1 MDKKDEIESNSDET
15 MGMKIGPIV
24 LMPDIEKRHLFT
36 LFFGAFFGIASMAFV
51 NVFNYSIFSAL
62 AIPEDQFGRLAGSL
76 TAVQEVVVVSVIGF
90 FGALSD
96 KIGRRLVY
104 SMGFFLLGIGYFLYP
119 LADNTTELLFFRIFV
134 ALGCAANTVMLPTVA
149 NDYVHGS
156 TRGRLI
162 AFTSIANGLGLVLI
176 ISTFRNFST
185 FYEKLQPSDFLINLG
200 YDSANWAQYTFWTAS
215 TMVFFVSIVLYMN
228 LKKGTA
234 EASAKK
240 DSYFSTLKVAV
251 KEAKNP
257 RVALAYT
264 AGVVS
269 RGDLAVV
276 STFFALWLGIEFQ
289 SLGMSKAEA
298 QKMAALLYVAVQ
310 ACAIPGAI
318 FINFFIDKFD
328 RVVALAISMA
338 IAACGYL
345 YLGFIDDVTGYRMY
359 FGVGLLGLGEI
370 FANISAISLIGSVA
384 PAKARGA
391 VIGGFSFFG
400 AVGIFLVAGIGGQL
414 FDGISPTAPFTMV
427 GIANLALL
435 TLAILLL
442 IYEGKNNKLINRGND
457 GA

>member
-1 MDKKDEIESNSDET
+1 MDQKGEIQNSSNEE
-15 MGMKIGPIV
+15 MGLKVGPIV
-24 LMPDIEKRHLFT
+24 LMPDIEKRHLAT

-62 AIPEDQFGRLAGSL
+62 ELPEDQFGRLAGSL

-96 KIGRRLVY
+96 KVGRRIVY
-104 SMGFFLLGIGYFLYP
+104 SMGFFLLGIGYFIYP
-119 LADNTTELLFFRIFV
+119 LADNMTELLFFRIFV

-149 NDYVHGS
+149 NDYVHNS

-162 AFTSIANGLGLVLI
+162 AFTSILNGLGLVLI
-176 ISTFRNFST
+176 ISTFRNFAT
-185 FYEKLQPSDFLINLG
+185 FYEQLEAPEFLMNLE
-200 YDSANWAQYTFWTAS
+200 YDSANWAQYTFWSAS
-215 TMVFFVSIVLYMN
+215 AMVFIVSIVLYLN

-240 DSYFSTLKVAV
+240 DSYFSTLKVAI

-264 AGVVS
+264 AGIVS

-289 SLGMSKAEA
+289 SLGMSKPEA

-310 ACAIPGAI
+310 ACAIPGALL
-318 FINFFIDKFD
+318 INFFIDKFD

-338 IAACGYL
+338 IAATGYL
-345 YLGFIDDVTGYRMY
+345 YLGFIDDVTGYEMY
-359 FGVGLLGLGEI
+359 IGVGLLGLGEI
-370 FANISAISLIGSVA
+370 FANISAISLIGTVA
-384 PAKARGA
+384 PPKARGA

-400 AVGIFLVAGIGGQL
+400 AVGIFLVAGIGGQI
-414 FDGISPTAPFTMV
+414 FDSIGPTAPFTLV
-427 GIANLALL
+427 GIANLGLLALALL
-435 TLAILLL
+435 LLFV
-442 IYEGKNNKLINRGND
+442 ERRKDKN
-457 GA
+457 